1 MINTPKELSDIEV
14 GLYKSGYGFC
24 EKLVKEEHITI
35 AAAVEKTAAK
45 FGGLNM
51 ISDMECFKKFLF
63 SEVTAYTEPSIGVCD
78 QNLEDKTWWDELKQD
93 SKFKPEYWSRY
104 YDYLLRKPSWS
115 ITAVEDI
122 NSSTDEI
129 MNALTNPRKGVAGE
143 RMGMVFGY
151 VQSGKTA
158 HYIGMINK
166 AYDAGYRIVIVLS
179 GIHNSL
185 RSQTQSRIDEEV
197 LGYETSLE
205 SIGDMT
211 RERNVIGV
219 GVGPHNQVETV
230 VQSITTR
237 DEKGDVNKKTEGV
250 SMMPPFMIVTK
261 KNASVLRKI
270 LRFFRKNHCAEIIG
284 GKKKIP
290 AKYPALI
297 IDDEA
302 DQASINTKESYDDQG
317 NVLDDYN
324 PTTINGLIREL
335 LGVFECR
342 SYIGYTA
349 TPFANI
355 FIPPHIDDEKYGTDL
370 FPRDFIYR
378 APRADQYIGAREFF
392 GLGSNEDIPAMP
404 LYRKI
409 VDGAIDIVIG
419 GPPCQGFSNANRQK
433 NHAISQN
440 NMLVKQY
447 IRAIRELQPK
457 AFVMENVSMLRSDV
471 HRFYMEETDLDIVE
485 EYQIPNKN
493 TPLHLLSSEFVFD
506 GALEIVQNLE
516 LLQQRL
522 WPENHYR
529 ELNIIY
535 KGEKNTDKMKKSLE
549 KHRRK
554 LTEIAQ
560 AYIEDDADNYIAQKS
575 REAFQ
580 AIMDYFDGV
589 LEANRIHTLIE
600 PAIMIQRMLSK
611 AREIFDNHIHVDS
624 YECTEKDG
632 LLANIRSFAV
642 FDYLKGI
649 LTSGEDGYAINSGVL
664 CAADFG
670 APQKRERFVV
680 MGIKKSISAVVF
692 LPSRKIKDGHYKT
705 VHDAIYDLEDV
716 PPVYDLADDEEGIPL
731 EHKEQLSSVAQQLRD
746 SDSLKNHIIT
756 KTTDVAMARFKAL
769 HQGENFHSLEESLKT
784 NTYTDVKRTQNT
796 IYLRLNYNEP
806 SGTVLNV
813 RKSMWIH
820 PTLDRAI
827 SIREAARLQTFPDS
841 FVFCGSKDKQY
852 QQVGNAVP
860 PIMAKAIAKQ
870 LAATLGKKLRE
881 AEQENG

>member
-1 MINTPKELSDIEV
+1 MPYSVVDLFA
-14 GLYKSGYGFC
+14 G
-24 EKLVKEEHITI
+24 
-35 AAAVEKTAAK
+35 A
-45 FGGLNM
+45 GGLSLGFVQTGKYE
-51 ISDMECFKKFLF
+51 IKVAFER
-63 SEVTAYTEPSIGVCD
+63 EPPMQATYHRNHPNV
-78 QNLEDKTWWDELKQD
+78 ELQ
-93 SKFKPEYWSRY
+93 
-104 YDYLLRKPSWS
+104 
-115 ITAVEDI
+115 
-122 NSSTDEI
+122 
-129 MNALTNPRKGVAGE
+129 
-143 RMGMVFGY
+143 
-151 VQSGKTA
+151 
-158 HYIGMINK
+158 
-166 AYDAGYRIVIVLS
+166 
-179 GIHNSL
+179 
-185 RSQTQSRIDEEV
+185 
-197 LGYETSLE
+197 
-205 SIGDMT
+205 
-211 RERNVIGV
+211 
-219 GVGPHNQVETV
+219 
-230 VQSITTR
+230 
-237 DEKGDVNKKTEGV
+237 GDVCG
-250 SMMPPFMIVTK
+250 
-261 KNASVLRKI
+261 
-270 LRFFRKNHCAEIIG
+270 
-284 GKKKIP
+284 
-290 AKYPALI
+290 
-297 IDDEA
+297 A
-302 DQASINTKESYDDQG
+302 D
-317 NVLDDYN
+317 
-324 PTTINGLIREL
+324 
-335 LGVFECR
+335 
-342 SYIGYTA
+342 YT
-349 TPFANI
+349 
-355 FIPPHIDDEKYGTDL
+355 
-370 FPRDFIYR
+370 
-378 APRADQYIGAREFF
+378 
-392 GLGSNEDIPAMP
+392 DIQ
-404 LYRKI
+404 RRH
-409 VDGAIDIVIG
+409 GAIDVVIG

-529 ELNIIY
+529 ELNIIF
-535 KGEKNTDKMKKSLE
+535 KGEKNADKMKKSLE
-549 KHRRK
+549 KHRCK
-554 LTEIAQ
+554 LIEIAQ

-580 AIMDYFDGV
+580 AIMDYFDGI
-589 LEANRIHTLIE
+589 LEADRIHTLIE

-611 AREIFDNHIHVDS
+611 AKEIFDNHIHVDS

-642 FDYLKGI
+642 FDYLRSI
-649 LTSGEDGYAINSGVL
+649 LTSGEDGYALNSGIL

-670 APQKRERFVV
+670 APQKRDRFVV

-716 PPVYDLADDEEGIPL
+716 PPVYDLADDENGIPL
-731 EHKEQLSSVAQQLRD
+731 EHKEQLSSLAQQLRD
-746 SDSLKNHIIT
+746 SDILKNHIIT

-784 NTYTDVKRTQNT
+784 NTYTDAKRTQNT

-820 PTLDRAI
+820 PALDRAI

-860 PIMAKAIAKQ
+860 PIMAKSIAKQ

-881 AEQENG
+881 AEKENG

>member
-1 MINTPKELSDIEV
+1 MPYSVVDLFA
-14 GLYKSGYGFC
+14 G
-24 EKLVKEEHITI
+24 
-35 AAAVEKTAAK
+35 A
-45 FGGLNM
+45 GGLSLGFVQTGKYE
-51 ISDMECFKKFLF
+51 IKVAFER
-63 SEVTAYTEPSIGVCD
+63 EPHMQATYHRNHPNV
-78 QNLEDKTWWDELKQD
+78 ELQ
-93 SKFKPEYWSRY
+93 
-104 YDYLLRKPSWS
+104 
-115 ITAVEDI
+115 
-122 NSSTDEI
+122 
-129 MNALTNPRKGVAGE
+129 
-143 RMGMVFGY
+143 
-151 VQSGKTA
+151 
-158 HYIGMINK
+158 
-166 AYDAGYRIVIVLS
+166 
-179 GIHNSL
+179 
-185 RSQTQSRIDEEV
+185 
-197 LGYETSLE
+197 
-205 SIGDMT
+205 
-211 RERNVIGV
+211 
-219 GVGPHNQVETV
+219 
-230 VQSITTR
+230 
-237 DEKGDVNKKTEGV
+237 GDVCG
-250 SMMPPFMIVTK
+250 
-261 KNASVLRKI
+261 
-270 LRFFRKNHCAEIIG
+270 
-284 GKKKIP
+284 
-290 AKYPALI
+290 
-297 IDDEA
+297 A
-302 DQASINTKESYDDQG
+302 DY
-317 NVLDDYN
+317 
-324 PTTINGLIREL
+324 
-335 LGVFECR
+335 
-342 SYIGYTA
+342 
-349 TPFANI
+349 
-355 FIPPHIDDEKYGTDL
+355 
-370 FPRDFIYR
+370 
-378 APRADQYIGAREFF
+378 ADIQR
-392 GLGSNEDIPAMP
+392 
-404 LYRKI
+404 RH
-409 VDGAIDIVIG
+409 GAIDVVIG

-471 HRFYMEETDLDIVE
+471 HRFYMEETDLNIVE

-516 LLQQRL
+516 LLQQKL

-529 ELNIIY
+529 ELNIIF
-535 KGEKNTDKMKKSLE
+535 KGEKNVDKMKKSLG

-560 AYIEDDADNYIAQKS
+560 VYIEDDADNYIAQKS

-580 AIMDYFDGV
+580 AIMDYFDGI
-589 LEANRIHTLIE
+589 LEADRIHTLIE

-632 LLANIRSFAV
+632 LLANVRSFAV

-746 SDSLKNHIIT
+746 SDILKNHIIT
-756 KTTDVAMARFKAL
+756 KTTDIAMARFKAL
-769 HQGENFHSLEESLKT
+769 HQGENFHSLAESLKT

>member
-1 MINTPKELSDIEV
+1 MPYSVVDLFA
-14 GLYKSGYGFC
+14 G
-24 EKLVKEEHITI
+24 
-35 AAAVEKTAAK
+35 A
-45 FGGLNM
+45 GGLSLGFVQTGKYE
-51 ISDMECFKKFLF
+51 IKVAFER
-63 SEVTAYTEPSIGVCD
+63 EPHMQATYHRNHPTV
-78 QNLEDKTWWDELKQD
+78 ELQ
-93 SKFKPEYWSRY
+93 
-104 YDYLLRKPSWS
+104 
-115 ITAVEDI
+115 
-122 NSSTDEI
+122 
-129 MNALTNPRKGVAGE
+129 
-143 RMGMVFGY
+143 
-151 VQSGKTA
+151 
-158 HYIGMINK
+158 
-166 AYDAGYRIVIVLS
+166 
-179 GIHNSL
+179 
-185 RSQTQSRIDEEV
+185 
-197 LGYETSLE
+197 
-205 SIGDMT
+205 
-211 RERNVIGV
+211 
-219 GVGPHNQVETV
+219 
-230 VQSITTR
+230 
-237 DEKGDVNKKTEGV
+237 GDVCG
-250 SMMPPFMIVTK
+250 
-261 KNASVLRKI
+261 
-270 LRFFRKNHCAEIIG
+270 
-284 GKKKIP
+284 
-290 AKYPALI
+290 
-297 IDDEA
+297 A
-302 DQASINTKESYDDQG
+302 DY
-317 NVLDDYN
+317 
-324 PTTINGLIREL
+324 
-335 LGVFECR
+335 
-342 SYIGYTA
+342 
-349 TPFANI
+349 
-355 FIPPHIDDEKYGTDL
+355 
-370 FPRDFIYR
+370 
-378 APRADQYIGAREFF
+378 ADIQR
-392 GLGSNEDIPAMP
+392 
-404 LYRKI
+404 RH
-409 VDGAIDIVIG
+409 GAIDVVIG

-529 ELNIIY
+529 ELNIIF
-535 KGEKNTDKMKKSLE
+535 KGEKNADKMKKSLE

-580 AIMDYFDGV
+580 AIIDYFDGI
-589 LEANRIHTLIE
+589 LEADRIHTLIE

-611 AREIFDNHIHVDS
+611 AKEIFDNHIHVDS

-642 FDYLKGI
+642 FDYLKSI
-649 LTSGEDGYAINSGVL
+649 LTSGEDGYVINSRRL
-664 CAADFG
+664 SAADFG
-670 APQKRERFVV
+670 APQIRERFVV

-692 LPSRKIKDGHYKT
+692 LSSRKIKDGHYKT

-746 SDSLKNHIIT
+746 SDILKNHIIT

-870 LAATLGKKLRE
+870 LAATLGKKLGV
-881 AEQENG
+881 AEQEKGC